1 MLRQVIFAFFL
12 VLGQALAA
20 NSYLNFCDLLSF
32 GYTSEGFVI
41 AAECGDSNI
50 PGCQELNIGH
60 CFANSHG
67 RLVAAGNG
75 TGGFETSCTGCT
87 LDTSKSHTS
96 TYGTLTCQCLYSA
109 ANHTVAITSIKTDN
123 LISFDANL
131 GMLCGTENGMSIQS
145 TECPQASG
153 RRANHVR
160 ERQIRHSLRGLPAWR
175 GV

>member
-20 NSYLNFCDLLSF
+20 SSYLNFCDLLTS

-41 AAECGDSNI
+41 AAECPDSNI

-60 CFANSHG
+60 CIANSQG

-75 TGGFETSCTGCT
+75 TGGFDTSCTACK
-87 LDTSKSHTS
+87 LDTSKSNTE

-109 ANHTVAITSIKTDN
+109 ANHTVAITSIKTGETN
-123 LISFDANL
+123 SL
-131 GMLCGTENGMSIQS
+131 GNGLVMK
-145 TECPQASG
+145 CK
-153 RRANHVR
+153 
-160 ERQIRHSLRGLPAWR
+160 
-175 GV
+175 